1 MRCSACGQDSADQDR
16 FCASCG
22 TPLPIS
28 SEPEPSAHEASESSP
43 PSENPAAKTSKTA
56 PSAPLSFGSGRY
68 QVVRLLGEGGSKI
81 VYLAR
86 DNLLDREI
94 ALALIKVGSLDE
106 QQRARITREAQAM
119 AKLGDHPNI
128 VTIYDVG
135 EDAGRPYIVT
145 QYMAGGSVDDLLRKS
160 PHHHLPN
167 SEAIRI
173 ADEICQALEYA
184 HGLGIVHR
192 DLKPGNVW
200 LTKEGVSKLGDFG
213 LALGADQPR
222 LTVTGLVAG
231 TVAYMSPEQA
241 MGKSVDA
248 RSDLYSLGAMLY
260 EMVTGRPPFLGDNI
274 ATVISQ
280 LLNSEPL
287 RPSQLLPGVAPA
299 LDRLILKLLAKS
311 ADDRCSDAAT
321 VRHELSAL
329 NQGIDQS
336 QTGAVKSADIALT
349 VARNLSQLN
358 LHEAPDG
365 TVSLF
370 FSDIEGSTA
379 MWERLGDLKAVEVL
393 HAHDS
398 IVRKQVESHQGFVA
412 NTTGDGFFVTFKTV
426 RQALLCAIEIQRDL
440 VAYGRSHPDQPLRIR
455 IGLHVGEARRESN
468 DYHGN
473 AVNFAA
479 RVMSHADGGEIAT
492 SASFM
497 DLAKD
502 AGDIRFDHG
511 REVALKGFPDTYRI
525 YRVAWNV
532 TDHGEWLCPNCT
544 RAIPAAQRSCV
555 ACAEAPKPTPT
566 QSAIPPATLS
576 PIAAASAPLQAAV
589 ARSPVIRALTGAA
602 VFVLMAAASFAGVYL
617 YQNHGAHPQPVNLA
631 SIGQAPHPENGHNS
645 IAPKREGEPYQGST
659 SPNQG
664 SLPSQDNTPSQDS
677 TSNQNSNVAE
687 IASLGFTSMSLEPC
701 NNALPIAI
709 YTKDLLSSAGCIKW
723 SARFSHYPEGLQS
736 AGNTLEVTVYDP
748 NDQEVTHGA
757 SDSLSGDPQSG
768 GRFDGSV
775 AIPDMT
781 GYPTGQYMTVL
792 SAGGMEIAE
801 RPFYVVPD
809 AEYQNIDFE
818 HIDVW
823 EENVWI
829 RDHPRWWWSRRWVR
843 IEPRRR
849 PFFVHGYRRAPLI
862 ASREPF
868 DRNLSEPRS
877 LSEHGNLSEPRNPSE
892 PRARMF
898 QGHDGANPFK
908 AAPAKAYANPFVHE
922 SPTSSNPRM
931 ADAPGERNPFVKS
944 SAERQS
950 RPNSPFSGGA
960 RAATNPFGRQLSPY
974 SRPIGTMPVTTM
986 PRTGLPGTRLAM
998 PVTSAMPRAAAI
1010 SGGSSHK
1017 K

>member
-22 TPLPIS
+22 TPLALP
-28 SEPEPSAHEASESSP
+28 SEPAPPAHEASESFP
-43 PSENPAAKTSKTA
+43 PPETAANKTKTSEAA
-56 PSAPLSFGSGRY
+56 PSPPLSFASGRY
-68 QVVRLLGEGGSKI
+68 QVMRILGEGGSKI

-160 PHHHLPN
+160 PHHHLPTN
-167 SEAIRI
+167 EAIRI
-173 ADEICQALEYA
+173 ADELCQALEYA

-200 LTKEGVSKLGDFG
+200 LTKEGISKLGDFG

-222 LTVTGLVAG
+222 LTVVGLVAG

-280 LLNSEPL
+280 LLSSEPL
-287 RPSQLLPGVAPA
+287 RPSQLLPGVPPA
-299 LDRLILKLLAKS
+299 LDRSILKLLAKS
-311 ADDRCSDAAT
+311 PDDRFPDAAT
-321 VRHELSAL
+321 VRRELSAL
-329 NQGIDQS
+329 NQGIDRN
-336 QTGAVKSADIALT
+336 QTGDVKSADIALT

-365 TVSLF
+365 TVSLL

-455 IGLHVGEARRESN
+455 VGLHVGEARRESN

-479 RVMSHADGGEIAT
+479 RVMGHADGGEIAT

-502 AGDIRFDHG
+502 AGDIRFDQG
-511 REVALKGFPDTYRI
+511 REVTLKGFPDTYRI

-532 TDHGEWLCPNCT
+532 TDNGEWLCPNCT

-555 ACAEAPKPTPT
+555 ACAEAPKPAPT

-576 PIAAASAPLQAAV
+576 PIAAVSSPMPVAV
-589 ARSPVIRALTGAA
+589 ARSPVIRVLAGSAL
-602 VFVLMAAASFAGVYL
+602 FVLMAAASFAGVYL
-617 YQNHGAHPQPVNLA
+617 YKNQTSHPAAVNLA
-631 SIGQAPHPENGHNS
+631 SIDQAAHLDNGHNS
-645 IAPKREGEPYQGST
+645 IAPQREGEQHQDST
-659 SPNQG
+659 SRNQG
-664 SLPSQDNTPSQDS
+664 SSTSQDNTPSQDS
-677 TSNQNSNVAE
+677 IPNQSSNVAE

-701 NNALPIAI
+701 GNALPIAV
-709 YTKDLLSSAGCIKW
+709 YTKDLLSSAGCMNW
-723 SARFSHYPEGLQS
+723 SASFNHYPDGLQS

-748 NDQEVTHGA
+748 NEQEVTQGA
-757 SDSLSGDPQSG
+757 SNNLSGDPQSG
-768 GRFDGSV
+768 GRFEGSV

-818 HIDVW
+818 NIDVW

-829 RDHPRWWWSRRWVR
+829 RDHPRWWWARRWAR
-843 IEPRRR
+843 IEPHRR
-849 PFFVHGYRRAPLI
+849 PFFVHGYHRAALI
-862 ASREPF
+862 ASKEPYERNLSEHK
-868 DRNLSEPRS
+868 DLSDHRNLSEPR
-877 LSEHGNLSEPRNPSE
+877 GLSEPRPH
-892 PRARMF
+892 PF
-898 QGHDGANPFK
+898 QRHEATNPFN

-922 SPTSSNPRM
+922 ASTSPNARV

-944 SAERQS
+944 SDDR
-950 RPNSPFSGGA
+950 RPGTNSPFTGGA
-960 RAATNPFGRQLSPY
+960 RAAGNPFGRPASPF
-974 SRPIGTMPVTTM
+974 SRPVGTLPGTTM
-986 PRTGLPGTRLAM
+986 PGTKLAM
-998 PVTSAMPRAAAI
+998 PISRTLPRAV
-1010 SGGSSHK
+1010 SVGGSSHRK
-1017 K
+1017 

>member
-16 FCASCG
+16 FCAGCG
-22 TPLPIS
+22 TPLPVS
-28 SEPEPSAHEASESSP
+28 SEPKPSADEASESLRP
-43 PSENPAAKTSKTA
+43 PETAPAKTSDAA
-56 PSAPLSFGSGRY
+56 PSAPLSFGNGRY
-68 QVVRLLGEGGSKI
+68 QVVRILGEGGSKI

-94 ALALIKVGSLDE
+94 AIALIKVGSLDE

-135 EDAGRPYIVT
+135 EDGGRPYIVT

-160 PHHHLPN
+160 PHHHLPT
-167 SEAIRI
+167 SDAIRI

-231 TVAYMSPEQA
+231 TVAYMSPEQV

-280 LLNSEPL
+280 LLNSDPL
-287 RPSQLLPGVAPA
+287 RPSQLLPGVAPS

-311 ADDRCSDAAT
+311 PDDRFSNAAA
-321 VRHELSAL
+321 VRQELSAL
-329 NQGIDQS
+329 NQGVDSS
-336 QTGAVKSADIALT
+336 QTGTVKSADIALT

-479 RVMSHADGGEIAT
+479 RVMGHADGGEIAT

-511 REVALKGFPDTYRI
+511 REVTLKGFPSGHRI

-532 TDHGEWLCPNCT
+532 TDNGEWLCPNCT

-566 QSAIPPATLS
+566 QGAIPPATLS
-576 PIAAASAPLQAAV
+576 PIAAVSTPMPAAV
-589 ARSPVIRALTGAA
+589 ARSPVIRVLTGAA
-602 VFVLMAAASFAGVYL
+602 VLVLMAAVSFAGAYL

-631 SIGQAPHPENGHNS
+631 SIGQTAHLDSGHNS
-645 IAPKREGEPYQGST
+645 IAPKREGEPLQSST
-659 SPNQG
+659 SPNEG
-664 SLPSQDNTPSQDS
+664 SSPSQDSAPGQDNTPSQVS
-677 TSNQNSNVAE
+677 GPNQGSNVAE

-701 NNALPIAI
+701 NNALPIAV
-709 YTKDLLSSAGCIKW
+709 YTKDLLSSAGCMKW
-723 SARFSHYPEGLQS
+723 SASFSHYPDGLQS
-736 AGNTLEVTVYDP
+736 AG
-748 NDQEVTHGA
+748 
-757 SDSLSGDPQSG
+757 
-768 GRFDGSV
+768 
-775 AIPDMT
+775 
-781 GYPTGQYMTVL
+781 
-792 SAGGMEIAE
+792 
-801 RPFYVVPD
+801 
-809 AEYQNIDFE
+809 
-818 HIDVW
+818 
-823 EENVWI
+823 
-829 RDHPRWWWSRRWVR
+829 
-843 IEPRRR
+843 
-849 PFFVHGYRRAPLI
+849 
-862 ASREPF
+862 
-868 DRNLSEPRS
+868 
-877 LSEHGNLSEPRNPSE
+877 
-892 PRARMF
+892 
-898 QGHDGANPFK
+898 
-908 AAPAKAYANPFVHE
+908 
-922 SPTSSNPRM
+922 
-931 ADAPGERNPFVKS
+931 
-944 SAERQS
+944 
-950 RPNSPFSGGA
+950 
-960 RAATNPFGRQLSPY
+960 
-974 SRPIGTMPVTTM
+974 
-986 PRTGLPGTRLAM
+986 
-998 PVTSAMPRAAAI
+998 
-1010 SGGSSHK
+1010 
-1017 K
+1017 